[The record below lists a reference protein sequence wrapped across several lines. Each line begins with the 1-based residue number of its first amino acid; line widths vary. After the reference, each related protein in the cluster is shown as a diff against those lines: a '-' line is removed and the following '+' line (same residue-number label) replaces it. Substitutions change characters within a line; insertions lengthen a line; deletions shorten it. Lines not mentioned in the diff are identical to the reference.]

1 MLENCDKDDLIKIQ
15 LSTIVGTWILVSF
28 VSLWTHPLMYV
39 FIFLPLNERHRS
51 DQQNVIKKWKKKRER
66 LTESRSWL
74 FSIDRF
80 FATL

>member
-39 FIFLPLNERHRS
+39 FIFLPLNERDT
-51 DQQNVIKKWKKKRER
+51 DQIIRMWLKNGKKRER